1 MWWKCSVLNEI
12 SLIQYSN
19 TEKGT
24 GFLDH
29 WVLKFLVC
37 ESNMSKQNAIY
48 LKSHTPICKNVV
60 KGKWKKKKKKKTK
73 RELKNAKIGIN

>member
-24 GFLDH
+24 CFLDH

-60 KGKWKKKKKKKTK
+60 TKKWKKKKK